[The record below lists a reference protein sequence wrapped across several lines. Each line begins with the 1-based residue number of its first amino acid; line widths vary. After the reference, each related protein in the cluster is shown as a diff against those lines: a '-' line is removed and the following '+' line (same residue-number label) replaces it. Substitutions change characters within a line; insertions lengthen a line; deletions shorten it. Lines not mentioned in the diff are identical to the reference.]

1 MTLTVFIEQLINGL
15 IMGSMYSLLGSGLT
29 LIYGTM
35 RILNFAHGE
44 MYMLGGY
51 LMFFFFKQYGILPV
65 PSILFAVAAVFLIA
79 MVFQRLSLHY
89 LVKKENSAFSTI
101 AMTLGFSIVLQN
113 IALRLWGA
121 RFNHIPYYIEGS
133 LQIGELRIPM
143 MRILILV
150 VAVATIVIMT
160 VLLKYTRFGMAVR
173 ATSQDRDAAEVLGV
187 PAHRIHMLT
196 FAIGSALSALAG
208 TMLAPIY
215 AINPW
220 MGVPVMLKGFVVII
234 LGGLGSYPGAI
245 LGGIILGIIEAV
257 GLTLTSSAWRDVISF
272 IVLILIIWVKPWG
285 LFGVKE
291 K

>member
-1 MTLTVFIEQLINGL
+1 MTLTVFGEQLINGL
-15 IMGSMYSLLGSGLT
+15 IMGSMYALLGSGLT

-51 LMFFFFKQYGILPV
+51 FVFFFLEQYGALSF
-65 PSILFAVAAVFLIA
+65 PSILFAVCGVFLIA
-79 MVFQRLSLHY
+79 IVFQRLTLHY
-89 LVKKENSAFSTI
+89 LIKKENWAFSTI

-113 IALRLWGA
+113 IALKLWGA
-121 RFNHIPYYIEGS
+121 RFYHIPYYVQGT
-133 LQIGELRIPM
+133 LQIGDLRIPWL
-143 MRILILV
+143 RILIFGVAIVTILTMSV
-150 VAVATIVIMT
+150 V
-160 VLLKYTRFGMAVR
+160 LKFTRFGMAIR

-187 PAHRIHMLT
+187 PAHHVHTLT
-196 FAIGSALSALAG
+196 FGIGAALGALAAA
-208 TMLAPIY
+208 MLAPIY

-220 MGVPVMLKGFVVII
+220 MGIPVMLKGFVVII

-245 LGGIILGIIEAV
+245 IGGVILGIIEAV

-272 IVLILIIWVKPWG
+272 GVLILIIWVKPWG
-285 LFGVKE
+285 IFGVKE